1 MDDRLRLLGIRHH
14 GPGSAALVRAALDRL
29 DPAVVLIE
37 GAPEGDVLVPHAARS
52 GMKPPVAMLFYAAD
66 DARAAVF
73 APLAEFSPEW
83 QAMLWAASRQ
93 RPVRFI
99 DWPAAVSLAAMKA
112 AVDVPEQGPRPDPL
126 DLLARAAGMDDGE
139 AFWNA
144 LIEESGDAGDPLA
157 TFAAI
162 AEAMTEVRAA
172 AEADGQATPWRDVR
186 REAFMRLNIR
196 QALKDH
202 DGTVVAVVGAWHV
215 GALDRKVAIADDRAM
230 IRDLPKVKVEATW
243 APWTDSRLAAAS
255 GYGAGVI
262 SPGWY
267 RHLWAQHTGARS
279 SDPSAFS
286 ARWQAR
292 TAALMRSE
300 GHAASTASAIEAA
313 RLALSLAALRD
324 LAMPGLAEMR
334 EAALAALCHGDEIAL
349 KVIERRLYIGETVGE
364 IDDRVPQMPLA
375 RDLAL
380 WQRKTRLKPE
390 DLETDIRLDLRSEA
404 GLLKSTLL
412 HRLNLINVPWG
423 TLVEV
428 DGGRGTFREEWRL
441 SWRPEFAIALAE
453 ALVFGVTIEEA
464 AGNTALDRAAHAT
477 SIGELAC
484 LVRAVLVA
492 DLESA
497 ATAAISRLQEVAVQA
512 SDITDLMTAVAPL
525 VAILRYG
532 AARKLPE
539 PALRALV
546 TALAVEV
553 NAGARLGSHQL
564 DEDAARARLAAMRAY
579 DEALGLFGDDALEQT
594 WRRQLA
600 LMVDDDQVAPP
611 VAGLALRRLHDL
623 RIWEEGTVAAA
634 FSRHMDGRPPSL
646 AGAFVE
652 SFLSGGA
659 EIVLQDRSLLHLVDG
674 WLCGLSEE
682 AFVEALPLLRRSFA
696 SFDGQARSRLLAEI
710 GRGGRDTAA
719 LAQVHGNADNPA
731 FTRALP
737 LLCRILG
744 IEHVPQQRGPVLPTG
759 HVQSERLQRDDDSQ
773 PASGAQT

>member
-1 MDDRLRLLGIRHH
+1 MDDRLRLADDRLRLLGVRHH

-29 DPAVVLIE
+29 DPAAVLIE
-37 GAPEGDVLVPHAARS
+37 GASEADVLVPYAARS

-66 DARAAVF
+66 DARAAIF
-73 APLAEFSPEW
+73 APFAEFSPEW

-99 DWPAAVSLAAMKA
+99 DWPAAVSLAVIKA
-112 AVDVPEQGPRPDPL
+112 AAESSPDGAESERGDPL
-126 DLLARAAGMDDGE
+126 DALARAAGMDDGE

-144 LIEESGDAGDPLA
+144 LIEEAGDTGDPLA

-162 AEAMTEVRAA
+162 ADAITAARAG

-215 GALDRKVAIADDRAM
+215 GALARKVAMADDRAI
-230 IRDLPKVKVEATW
+230 IRDLPRVKVEATW
-243 APWTDSRLAAAS
+243 VPWTDSRLAAAS

-267 RHLWAQHTGARS
+267 RHLWGRHGGAGAA
-279 SDPSAFS
+279 DPSVFA
-286 ARWQAR
+286 AHWQAR
-292 TAALMRSE
+292 TAALMRAE
-300 GHAASTASAIEAA
+300 GHVASTASAIEAS

-334 EAALAALCHGDEIAL
+334 EAALAALCHGDEVAL
-349 KVIERRLYIGETVGE
+349 KVVERRLYVGETVGE
-364 IDDRVPQMPLA
+364 IDDSVPQMPLA

-390 DLETDIRLDLRSEA
+390 DLETDIRLDLRTEA

-412 HRLNLINVPWG
+412 HRLNLINLPWG
-423 TLVEV
+423 TLVEA
-428 DGGRGTFREEWRL
+428 DGGRGTFREVWRL
-441 SWRPEFAIALAE
+441 SWRPELAIALAE

-464 AGNTALDRAAHAT
+464 AGNATLDRMARTAN
-477 SIGELAC
+477 IGELAA
-484 LVRAVLVA
+484 LVRAALVA
-492 DLESA
+492 DLEHA
-497 ATAAISRLQEVAVQA
+497 ATAAISRLQEAAVQA
-512 SDITDLMTAVAPL
+512 SDITDLMNAVSPL

-564 DEDAARARLAAMRAY
+564 DDSAVRARLAAMRAY
-579 DEALGLFGDDALEQT
+579 DEALGVFGDDALEQT
-594 WRRQLA
+594 WRRQLV
-600 LMVDDDQVAPP
+600 LMVDDDQVAAA
-611 VAGLALRRLHDL
+611 VAGLCLRRLHDL
-623 RIWEEGTVAAA
+623 RIWDEGRVAAA
-634 FSRHMDGRPPSL
+634 FSRHMGGRPPGL
-646 AGAFVE
+646 AGNFVE
-652 SFLSGGA
+652 SFLAGGA
-659 EIVLQDRSLLHLVDG
+659 EIVLQDRPLLQLIDT
-674 WLCGLSEE
+674 WLCGLDEE
-682 AFVEALPLLRRSFA
+682 NFISALPLLRRSFS
-696 SFDGQARSRLLAEI
+696 SFDDHARRRLLAEI
-710 GRGGRDTAA
+710 GKGMRDTGARDTAGLDA
-719 LAQVHGNADNPA
+719 LDGADNPA
-731 FTRALP
+731 FSRALP
-737 LLCRILG
+737 LLLRILG
-744 IEHVPQQRGPVLPTG
+744 I
-759 HVQSERLQRDDDSQ
+759 
-773 PASGAQT
+773 GAQA